1 MEYVS
6 FTRKEVA
13 DGTKLLAKILEKLRR
28 ERSSKDDLEL
38 TPHSAGANAMFAH
51 LRVRNLKSIIIRQN
65 KDGYWTGELLLKR
78 VPHGVPD
85 VLGVPEHAPHW
96 PYKSRQDVLSMLG
109 LMIKGIWLQD
119 RRKPPAG
126 PAENSDPSEPHGTDS

>member
-28 ERSSKDDLEL
+28 ERSSEDDLEL
-38 TPHSAGANAMFAH
+38 IPYSADAHAMFAH

-65 KDGYWTGELLLKR
+65 KDGHWTGELLLKR
-78 VPHGVPD
+78 VPHGMPD

-119 RRKPPAG
+119 RRKAPAG
-126 PAENSDPSEPHGTDS
+126 HSAPSEPHGTDG

>member
-13 DGTKLLAKILEKLRR
+13 DGKKLLARVLEKLRR
-28 ERSSKDDLEL
+28 ERSFEDHFEL
-38 TPHSAGANAMFAH
+38 KPYSADAHAMFAH

-65 KDGYWTGELLLKR
+65 KEGYWTGDLLLKR

-85 VLGVPEHAPHW
+85 VIGVPEHAPFW
-96 PYKSRQDVLSMLG
+96 PYKTRQDVLSMIL
-109 LMIKGIWLQD
+109 LTIKGIWLQD
-119 RRKPPAG
+119 RRKALAG
-126 PAENSDPSEPHGTDS
+126 HSAPSEPHGTDG

>member
-13 DGTKLLAKILEKLRR
+13 DGKQLLARVLEKLRR
-28 ERSSKDDLEL
+28 ERSSEDHFEL
-38 TPHSAGANAMFAH
+38 KPYSADAHAMFAH

-65 KDGYWTGELLLKR
+65 KKGYWTGDLLLKR

-85 VLGVPEHAPHW
+85 VIGVPEHAPFW
-96 PYKSRQDVLSMLG
+96 PYKTRRDVLCMICLT
-109 LMIKGIWLQD
+109 IKGIWLQD
-119 RRKPPAG
+119 RRKALAG
-126 PAENSDPSEPHGTDS
+126 HSAPSELHGTDG